1 MDADEVIARASP
13 DKPFW
18 AYLTL
23 DLLVGVLNRSVFHPF
38 VCGIALLSLRGGLQV
53 PYEAPEFQY
62 TMYWTVFVC
71 LLTLVEPISNR
82 IAYGKSR
89 DVDMEEEVIVITGGA
104 SGLGRTISEIYAL
117 RGASVAVLDKKP
129 AKGENEVD
137 GVNYYECDVSD
148 GAAVKAAWAKINV
161 DVSFSRTCLIFPTAC

>member
-1 MDADEVIARASP
+1 MDAMIARASP

-23 DLLVGVLNRSVFHPF
+23 DLLVGVLNKSIFHPF
-38 VCGIALLSLRGGLQV
+38 VCGVALLSLRGGLQM
-53 PYEAPEFQY
+53 PTSAPEFQY
-62 TMYWTVFVC
+62 TMYWTLFVC
-71 LLTLVEPISNR
+71 ILSLMEPISNR

-117 RGASVAVLDKKP
+117 RGASVAVLDVK
-129 AKGENEVD
+129 AANGENEVD

-148 GAAVKAAWAKINV
+148 AAAVKAAWAKINE
-161 DVSFSRTCLIFPTAC
+161 DVSFSRRIPRPPK